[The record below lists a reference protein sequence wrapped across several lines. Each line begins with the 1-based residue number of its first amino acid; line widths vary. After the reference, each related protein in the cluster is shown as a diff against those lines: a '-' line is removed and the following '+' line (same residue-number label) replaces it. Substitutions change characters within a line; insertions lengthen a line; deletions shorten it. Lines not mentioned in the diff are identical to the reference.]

1 MKLFSAMLAD
11 FTDED
16 WQEVK
21 NEIKEFIVDQFKEM
35 WEENYI
41 WDLQEVEDLVADH
54 CNDFVEDQF
63 KKLLNQK
70 DMKLFL
76 MQEMLKQVN
85 KKVEEWKKLNA
96 NLLMKLLCGWLIESM
111 KRWKNLQIQGK

>member
-1 MKLFSAMLAD
+1 MKLFSTILAD

-21 NEIKEFIVDQFKEM
+21 DEIKEFIVDQFKEM

-41 WDLQEVEDLVADH
+41 WDCEVIEDLVADH
-54 CNDFVEDQF
+54 CNDFIEDQF

-76 MQEMLKQVN
+76 MQTMLD
-85 KKVEEWKKLNA
+85 KV
-96 NLLMKLLCGWLIESM
+96 
-111 KRWKNLQIQGK
+111 GKEVKE

>member
-1 MKLFSAMLAD
+1 MKLFSTILAD

-21 NEIKEFIVDQFKEM
+21 SEIKEFIVDQFKEM

-41 WDLQEVEDLVADH
+41 WDCTSVEDLVADH
-54 CNDFVEDQF
+54 CNDFIEDQF
-63 KKLLNQK
+63 KKLLNQE

-76 MQEMLKQVN
+76 MQAMLEQVS
-85 KKVEEWKKLNA
+85 KKAEE
-96 NLLMKLLCGWLIESM
+96 
-111 KRWKNLQIQGK
+111 

>member
-1 MKLFSAMLAD
+1 MKLFSTILAD

-21 NEIKEFIVDQFKEM
+21 DEIKDFIVDKFKEM

-41 WDLQEVEDLVADH
+41 WDCEAIEDLVADH
-54 CNDFVEDQF
+54 CNDFIEDQF

-76 MQEMLKQVN
+76 MQAMLDKVN
-85 KKVEEWKKLNA
+85 KEVKE
-96 NLLMKLLCGWLIESM
+96 
-111 KRWKNLQIQGK
+111 